1 MNDLDLRLKR
11 SQVALTPDHGLL
23 QSLLFL
29 HKTFP
34 LILEQSFSG
43 ERPHSGQT
51 GKHDLCRQFRLL
63 LLHPGLVVLKHAPFL
78 FEAFNT
84 RNERLH
90 LHLQFDAF
98 SPEELTSLLF
108 LIPWLLPM
116 LMLLV
121 FLVALIMG
129 LVLTH
134 DGTFLSCFAL
144 PEVSS
149 TKEDRISPSGVSS
162 GLYASFP
169 LLFRLYDDR

>member
-23 QSLLFL
+23 QPHLFL
-29 HKTFP
+29 HETLP
-34 LILEQSFSG
+34 LVQEHSFSR
-43 ERPHSGQT
+43 EIAHSGQT

-63 LLHPGLVVLKHAPFL
+63 LLHPDFVFLKHAPFV
-78 FEAFNT
+78 FEAFST
-84 RNERLH
+84 RDERLH
-90 LHLQFDAF
+90 LHLQFDTF

-116 LMLLV
+116 LVLV
-121 FLVALIMG
+121 LALIMG
-129 LVLTH
+129 LLLTH

-149 TKEDRISPSGVSS
+149 TKEDRISPSCVSS
-162 GLYASFP
+162 GL
-169 LLFRLYDDR
+169 D

>member
-78 FEAFNT
+78 FDAFST
-84 RNERLH
+84 RNDRLH
-90 LHLQFDAF
+90 LHLQFNTF
-98 SPEELTSLLF
+98 SPEELTSLL
-108 LIPWLLPM
+108 LGIPWLLTM
-116 LMLLV
+116 LVMVL
-121 FLVALIMG
+121 LVALIMG
-129 LVLTH
+129 LLLTH

-144 PEVSS
+144 PE
-149 TKEDRISPSGVSS
+149 
-162 GLYASFP
+162 
-169 LLFRLYDDR
+169 